1 MRSRT
6 REDDRQCG
14 SAEES
19 GDGFLVPVALQLV
32 FDSTARLE
40 RRIPRSFS
48 SSWRVLSYG
57 PAVPSE
63 DPNKQ
68 SKIIGKYLRYSYLGT
83 QLFVSVGL
91 LTGAGLWLDRKAGT
105 IALFT
110 LIGLA
115 LGFGAGFYSIYVA
128 LFPPSV
134 GRRAAG
140 DQTIGR
146 DADSKSGR
154 VENDGKQEDFGDG
167 A

>member
-1 MRSRT
+1 MP
-6 REDDRQCG
+6 
-14 SAEES
+14 S
-19 GDGFLVPVALQLV
+19 GDP
-32 FDSTARLE
+32 D
-40 RRIPRSFS
+40 
-48 SSWRVLSYG
+48 
-57 PAVPSE
+57 
-63 DPNKQ
+63 KQ

-91 LTGAGLWLDRKAGT
+91 LTYAGLWLDRKAGT
-105 IALFT
+105 IPLFT

-115 LGFGAGFYSIYVA
+115 LGFGAGFYSVYVA
-128 LFPPSV
+128 LFPTSA

-154 VENDGKQEDFGDG
+154 GEIDGKQSGEDG

>member
-1 MRSRT
+1 MP
-6 REDDRQCG
+6 
-14 SAEES
+14 S
-19 GDGFLVPVALQLV
+19 GDP
-32 FDSTARLE
+32 D
-40 RRIPRSFS
+40 
-48 SSWRVLSYG
+48 
-57 PAVPSE
+57 
-63 DPNKQ
+63 KQ
-68 SKIIGKYLRYSYLGT
+68 SKITWKYLRYSYLGT

-91 LTGAGLWLDRKAGT
+91 LTYAGLWLDRKIST
-105 IALFT
+105 IPLFT

-115 LGFGAGFYSIYVA
+115 LGFGAGFYSVYVA
-128 LFPPSV
+128 LFPTSA